1 MTDGRDAL
9 MGAGFE
15 ESTSG
20 GGGIPVLRARG
31 VFAGMDVNTKESKD
45 VDPNTGKPKQYKQVA
60 HNIADLEVLE
70 VKEGTEFPFNS
81 LEFFM
86 SAATKE
92 GTAYHAWVDSVKLAL
107 PNVDWDAV
115 EDTGALDEEGDA
127 IMQKVWGS
135 YAKIYD
141 DLLDGNA
148 VEIDRTGTIPGR
160 RMEKGEWVDKA
171 IPVWKV
177 VFVGGASSAAPAATP
192 VEAAIALVGSS
203 SNFNEFIGAVPG
215 NTIIGQDAAFLMEL
229 ASGAEAWLA
238 AQAEAGTLVVAGDW
252 YTVA

>member
-1 MTDGRDAL
+1 MADGRDAL

-15 ESTSG
+15 EPTSG

-31 VFAGMDVNTKESKD
+31 VFAGMDVNIKESKD

-107 PNVDWDAV
+107 PNVGWDAV
-115 EDTGALDEEGDA
+115 DDA
-127 IMQKVWGS
+127 GEKVWGS

-160 RMEKGEWVDKA
+160 RMEKDVWVDKA

-177 VFVGGASSAAPAATP
+177 VSVGGASSAAPAATP

-203 SNFNEFIGAVPG
+203 SNFTEFIGAVPG